1 MSLVHTE
8 SLREETIPNLDEDL
22 VFQVTDIADRDSRR
36 NLSKDEQ
43 RDITETA
50 KREGVSRYSVMEHEN
65 PRLYQ
70 ILMSGVTPGGIPVTV
85 TVGGFRPFFY
95 IKVPGGD
102 SRVPEMTSFIAAIR
116 DGNFYGINTGPT
128 HDEKTLPLR
137 ELVIRMKNRGLWTED
152 DDIDP
157 ETEDLIR
164 TTIESGAERSPKQTI
179 NSQLRHI
186 AWPPILTHRRDLYW
200 YKGEDHTETY
210 LRIEC
215 LTKAAMYSWKKVLL
229 DGKSRSNRILRTKS
243 SIPIS
248 LDLYEANLEPTLRFI
263 HSTGID
269 ACGWVTIPS
278 GSWDIAET
286 AKSYSGD
293 SDSDEYPDSEPDDT
307 TIIRA
312 ECDNYRAVTPTEG
325 DDHGVAPVLTASFD
339 IECDSSHGDF
349 PLATKRWERE
359 VLVMATTPG
368 MTSAAA
374 TAALREAVYGH
385 DADADKAAPFG
396 AVYLK
401 KPPRRGNAKYE
412 SLVND
417 WITEPLLT
425 KVLDALKKKEGGKEH
440 AQNILAKATPRWTGG
455 IKGDPIIQIGTT
467 FHRSG
472 EIVARHI
479 ITLGTCEPSG
489 VPGTEVVQATTEEEV
504 LREWVQ
510 LIQDTD
516 PDIITGYNI
525 TFFDMGY
532 IQERADVLGVAEE
545 LINSTMLSRYPGV
558 RARYRESR
566 LSSAA
571 MGDNFLKTIEMPG
584 RVVLDLCAAV
594 RRNFASLSSYKLDSV
609 AQEFLFGKV
618 LGTTK
623 GERAGTV
630 VLLTDDVYGL
640 VKGGYLHACDFEGE
654 DIGGKLKITNIRAA
668 TDEDH
673 VAVGSKVSG
682 AKHAIVVDVFGGG
695 GNDEDMEDVRVKTR
709 RWTQAKDD
717 VPPSEIFRL
726 QKGSADDRAI
736 VAKYCV
742 QDCDLVLRLLQKLD
756 LTPNG
761 MAMGTVCSVPL
772 SYIFTRGQTIKS
784 ASLLFREC
792 EKAGLIVPVLPAP
805 TYAEM
810 NDSYEGAV
818 VLEPK
823 TGLYLEEPVAVLDYS
838 SLYPSSMIS
847 ENISHDSIV
856 AIWDKDNDG
865 RGVRVRG
872 DPTLAKSLKEGD
884 FVDITFDRFEP
895 DPEDKRKHPVKV
907 KVGTRTCRFVQFDGK
922 KKGII
927 GTILRHLL
935 GKRKET
941 KKRMKA
947 EKDPFKK
954 GLLNSLQLAYK
965 VTANSLYG
973 SLGAKNCK
981 IRFQDLAASTT
992 AYGRKL
998 LNYAREGLERTYGRG
1013 ARPDCDAQ
1021 YVYGDT
1027 DSVFVKFCPKNP
1039 DGTPMRGRDAL
1050 VKTIELAK
1058 EAEVALSG
1066 PLRDPH
1072 FLEYEKTFYP
1082 FMLFSKK
1089 RYIGMK
1095 YEEDPDKCK
1104 QANMGVV
1111 LKRRD
1116 NAPIVKEVY
1125 QAVVDT
1131 ILKDRD
1137 LEKSITVAKD
1147 ILRRLVA
1154 GEYGLK
1160 KLTVTKSL
1168 RAHYA
1173 NPESIAHKVLAER
1186 IGERDPG
1193 NKPKPNDRIA
1203 YIYFDATKTRDSKK
1217 QGDRIETPE
1226 FIVANKLAPDYK
1238 HYITNQIQK
1247 PLTQLFALFWSQV
1260 PQSSPSV
1267 SLKNINLMRMRAK
1280 QDPTIT
1286 IEKMERT
1293 IERKIMNDVERI
1305 VFDDSI
1311 RKSVSKRVGP
1321 MDMFIK
1327 QMNRRG
1333 GI

>member
-1 MSLVHTE
+1 MSITYTN
-8 SLREETIPNLDEDL
+8 SLRDDVTPNPDEDL
-22 VFQVTDIADRDSRR
+22 VFQITDISDRDSRR
-36 NLSKDEQ
+36 TLSKEEHQ
-43 RDITETA
+43 DITSTA
-50 KREGVSRYSVMEHEN
+50 NKEGVSRFSILQQEN

-70 ILMSGVTPGGIPVTV
+70 ILMSGVTQEGTPVTV
-85 TVGGFRPFFY
+85 QIGGFRPFFY
-95 IKVPGGD
+95 VKVPNGD
-102 SRVPEMTSFIAAIR
+102 SGVSQMTKLLQTIR
-116 DGNFYGINTGPT
+116 DGNFYGIRTGKGST
-128 HDEKTLPLR
+128 EKTLPLR
-137 ELVIRMKNRGLWTED
+137 ELVVRMKHRALWTED

-157 ETEDLIR
+157 ETEELIR
-164 TTIESGAERSPKQTI
+164 TTIESDAERTPKYTI
-179 NSQLRHI
+179 RNQLCDI
-186 AWPPILTHRRDLYW
+186 AWPPTVTHRKDLYW
-200 YKGEDHTETY
+200 YKGPGYTETY
-210 LRIEC
+210 LRIEF
-215 LTKAAMYSWKKVLL
+215 LTKSAMYSWKKVLL
-229 DGKSRSNRILRTKS
+229 DGKSRSNQIIITRGS
-243 SIPIS
+243 SPIALS
-248 LDLYEANLEPTLRFI
+248 LYEANLEPTLRFI
-263 HSTGID
+263 HATGID
-269 ACGWVTIPS
+269 ACGWASIPE
-278 GSWDIAET
+278 GSWGIVPNT
-286 AKSYSGD
+286 AKSRISSG
-293 SDSDEYPDSEPDDT
+293 SDSDISSDGEM
-307 TIIRA
+307 TIIHA
-312 ECDNYRAVTPTEG
+312 ECDDYTAITPVEG
-325 DDHGVAPVLTASFD
+325 DDYGVAPVITASFD

-359 VLVMATTPG
+359 ILIMATTPG
-368 MTSAAA
+368 LTAEKA
-374 TAALREAVYGH
+374 TTALREAVYGD
-385 DADADKAAPFG
+385 DADPEVAAPFG
-396 AVYLK
+396 TIYLRNTPK
-401 KPPRRGNAKYE
+401 RDNERYTTLIEN
-412 SLVND
+412 
-417 WITEPLLT
+417 WITEPLVRKALT
-425 KVLDALKKKEGGKEH
+425 AAKRKDGGKEH
-440 AQNILAKATPRWTGG
+440 AQNILLKATPRWTGG

-467 FHRSG
+467 FHRNG
-472 EIVARHI
+472 DIVSRHI
-479 ITLGTCEPSG
+479 VTLGSCEADG
-489 VPGTEVVQATTEEEV
+489 VPGTEVVECMNEEDV

-510 LIQDTD
+510 LIQITD

-532 IQERADVLGVAEE
+532 IYDRADVLDIAGE

-594 RRNFASLSSYKLDSV
+594 RRNFPSLSSYKLDSV
-609 AQEFLFGKV
+609 AQEFLYGKV
-618 LGTTK
+618 FGSVN
-623 GERAGTV
+623 GSREGTV
-630 VLLTDDVYGL
+630 ILLTDDIYGIMS
-640 VKGGYLHACDFEGE
+640 GGYLHACDFEAE
-654 DIGGKLKITNIRAA
+654 DIGGKLLITDIREV
-668 TDEDH
+668 TDADKE
-673 VAVGSKVSG
+673 AVGDKATR
-682 AKHAIVVDVFGGG
+682 AKYAITVDVFASGGD
-695 GNDEDMEDVRVKTR
+695 DEDLEEVRVKTR

-726 QKGSADDRAI
+726 QKGSASDRAI

-756 LTPNG
+756 MTPNG

-792 EKAGLIVPVLPAP
+792 EQAGLIVPVLPSP
-805 TYAEM
+805 TFAEM
-810 NDSYEGAV
+810 KESYEGAV

-865 RGVRVRG
+865 RIVRVRG
-872 DPTLAKSLKEGD
+872 DPKLAESLAED
-884 FVDITFDRFEP
+884 TYVDITFDREEP
-895 DPEDKRKHPVKV
+895 DPEDTRKKPVKV
-907 KVGTRTCRFVQFDGK
+907 KVGTRTCRFVQFEGT

-941 KKRMKA
+941 KKRMKN
-947 EKDPFKK
+947 EPDPFKK

-998 LNYAREGLERTYGRG
+998 LNYAREGLERIYGRG
-1013 ARPDCDAQ
+1013 ARTDCDAQ

-1027 DSVFVKFCPKNP
+1027 DSVFVKFCPKHP

-1050 VKTIELAK
+1050 VKTIALAK

-1131 ILKDRD
+1131 ILKERD
-1137 LEKSITVAKD
+1137 LEKTIDVAKD
-1147 ILRRLVA
+1147 ILGRLVC

-1160 KLTVTKSL
+1160 KLTITKSL

-1173 NPESIAHKVLAER
+1173 NPDSIAHKVLAER
-1186 IGERDPG
+1186 IGDRDPG

-1203 YIYFDATKTRDSKK
+1203 YVYFDATKTRDSKK

-1226 FIVANKLAPDYK
+1226 FMIANKLAPDYK

-1260 PQSSPSV
+1260 PQSSASV
-1267 SLKNINLMRMRAK
+1267 SKKNINLMRMRAK

-1286 IEKMERT
+1286 TAKMERMIDT
-1293 IERKIMNDVERI
+1293 KIARDIETV
-1305 VFDDSI
+1305 VFANAI
-1311 RKSVSKRVGP
+1311 RKSLGKRVGP
-1321 MDMFIK
+1321 MDAFAKQIK
-1327 QMNRRG
+1327 RQG
-1333 GI
+1333 GV

>member
-1 MSLVHTE
+1 MSQIEL
-8 SLREETIPNLDEDL
+8 LRDEFTPNPDEDL
-22 VFQVTDIADRDSRR
+22 VFQVTDITDRDSRR
-36 NLSKDEQ
+36 VLSKEEHQ
-43 RDITETA
+43 ERVQAARRSGSTP
-50 KREGVSRYSVMEHEN
+50 YSVLQYEN

-70 ILMSGVTPGGIPVTV
+70 VLMSGITDTGTPVTLN
-85 TVGGFRPFFY
+85 VGGFRPFFY
-95 IKVPGGD
+95 VKVPSGD
-102 SRVPEMTSFIAAIR
+102 TGVPATISLLMTIR
-116 DGNFYGINTGPT
+116 DGNFDGIQTGVGR
-128 HDEKTLPLR
+128 DEKTLTLR
-137 ELVIRMKNRGLWTED
+137 ELVIRMKNRALWTED

-157 ETEDLIR
+157 ETETLIQVA
-164 TTIESGAERSPKQTI
+164 IESGAERTPKRTI
-179 NSQLRHI
+179 RNQLQDI
-186 AWPPILTHRRDLYW
+186 AWPPKTVHRRDLYW
-200 YKGEDHTETY
+200 YKPDGEHETY
-210 LRIEC
+210 LRIEFN
-215 LTKAAMYSWKKVLL
+215 TKAAMYSWKKVLL
-229 DGKSRSNRILRTKS
+229 DGKSRSNRIILSRDTRPVALS
-243 SIPIS
+243 
-248 LDLYEANLEPTLRFI
+248 LYEANLEPTLRFI
-263 HSTGID
+263 HSTKIG
-269 ACGWVTIPS
+269 ACDWVRIPT
-278 GSWDIAET
+278 GSWDVTNTVGSPRGSEE
-286 AKSYSGD
+286 SS
-293 SDSDEYPDSEPDDT
+293 SDSESTGEA
-307 TIIRA
+307 TILHA
-312 ECDNYRAVTPTEG
+312 ECDDYTAVMPATEQSG
-325 DDHGVAPVLTASFD
+325 IAPILTASFD

-359 VLVMATTPG
+359 VLMMAITPG
-368 MTSAAA
+368 LTPKDA
-374 TAALREAVYGH
+374 TDALREAVYGH
-385 DADADKAAPFG
+385 SADSKKTAPFG
-396 AVYLK
+396 PVYLRH
-401 KPPRRGNAKYE
+401 PPKRGDPRHEKLVHKWITE
-412 SLVND
+412 SLVARVMEAAVRKD
-417 WITEPLLT
+417 
-425 KVLDALKKKEGGKEH
+425 GGKEH
-440 AQNILAKATPRWTGG
+440 AQNILATDTPSWTGG
-455 IKGDPIIQIGTT
+455 IRGDPIIQIGTT
-467 FHRSG
+467 FHRNG
-472 EIVARHI
+472 DIIARHI
-479 ITLGTCEPSG
+479 VTLGTCTPSG
-489 VPGTEVVQATTEEEV
+489 VPGTEVVQAETEEDV
-504 LREWVQ
+504 LREWVH
-510 LIQDTD
+510 LIHTTD
-516 PDIITGYNI
+516 PDVITGYNI

-532 IQERADVLGVAEE
+532 IQERAEVLGVAEE
-545 LINSTMLSRYPGV
+545 LTGSTLLSRYPGV
-558 RARYRESR
+558 KARYRESR

-609 AQEFLFGKV
+609 AQEFLFGYV
-618 LGTTK
+618 LGATNGSSD
-623 GERAGTV
+623 GEV
-630 VLLTDDVYGL
+630 VILTDDVYGL
-640 VKGGYLHACDFEGE
+640 IEGGYLHVCDFEGE
-654 DIGGKLKITNIRAA
+654 DIGGKLRIVNIRDAS
-668 TDEDH
+668 DED
-673 VAVGSKVSG
+673 VASAGSKSRG
-682 AKHAIVVDVFGGG
+682 SKHAIVVDVRGSGGD
-695 GNDEDMEDVRVKTR
+695 DEVAEEIRVKAR

-756 LTPNG
+756 LIPNG

-792 EKAGLIVPVLPAP
+792 EQMGLIVPVLPSP
-805 TYAEM
+805 TRAEM

-856 AIWDKDNDG
+856 AIWDKDNSD
-865 RGVRVRG
+865 RIVHVRG
-872 DPTLAKSLKEGD
+872 NQELAESLEKGK

-895 DPEDKRKHPVKV
+895 DPEDTRKHPVKV
-907 KVGTRTCRFVQFDGK
+907 KVGTRTCRFVQFEDGN
-922 KKGII
+922 KGII
-927 GTILRHLL
+927 GTILRQLL

-941 KKRMKA
+941 KKRMKS
-947 EKDPFKK
+947 ETDTFRK

-998 LNYAREGLERTYGRG
+998 LNYAREGLERTYGRD

-1027 DSVFVKFCPKNP
+1027 DSVFVKFCPKYP

-1050 VKTIELAK
+1050 VKTIALAK

-1116 NAPIVKEVY
+1116 NAPIVKEIY

-1131 ILKDRD
+1131 ILKERD
-1137 LEKSITVAKD
+1137 LEKSIVVAKG
-1147 ILRRLVA
+1147 ILRRLIG

-1160 KLTVTKSL
+1160 KLTITKSL

-1173 NPESIAHKVLAER
+1173 NPDSIAHKVLAER
-1186 IGERDPG
+1186 IGDRDPG

-1203 YIYFDATKTRDSKK
+1203 YVYFDATKTRDSKR

-1226 FIVANKLAPDYK
+1226 FITANKLAPDYR

-1267 SLKNINLMRMRAK
+1267 SQKNINLKRSYAK
-1280 QDPTIT
+1280 QNPFATT
-1286 IEKMERT
+1286 AAKTEREIDRMIAGD
-1293 IERKIMNDVERI
+1293 IERV
-1305 VFDDSI
+1305 VFTDSI
-1311 RKSVSKRVGP
+1311 RKAVRKRVGP
-1321 MDMFIK
+1321 MDAFMK

>member
-1 MSLVHTE
+1 MSLVNTE
-8 SLREETIPNLDEDL
+8 YLRDEITPNLDEDL
-22 VFQVTDIADRDSRR
+22 VFQVTDITDRDSRR

-43 RDITETA
+43 KDITEA
-50 KREGVSRYSVMEHEN
+50 ARREGVSRYSVMEQEN

-70 ILMSGVTPGGIPVTV
+70 ILMSGVTPEGTPVTV

-95 IKVPGGD
+95 VKVPDGD
-102 SRVPEMTSFIAAIR
+102 SGVPAMTTFIAAIR
-116 DGNFYGINTGPT
+116 DGNFYGINTGPPR
-128 HDEKTLPLR
+128 DAKTLPLR
-137 ELVIRMKNRGLWTED
+137 ELVIRMKNRALWTED

-157 ETEDLIR
+157 DTEELIR
-164 TTIESGAERSPKQTI
+164 TTIESEAERSPKQTI
-179 NSQLRHI
+179 RSQLNNI
-186 AWPPILTHRRDLYW
+186 VWPPTLTHRKDLYW
-200 YKGEDHTETY
+200 YKGVDHTETY

-215 LTKAAMYSWKKVLL
+215 LTKAAMYSWKKILL

-243 SIPIS
+243 SAPVS
-248 LDLYEANLEPTLRFI
+248 LSLYEANLEPTLRFI
-263 HSTGID
+263 HATGID

-278 GSWDIAET
+278 GSWDIAAAT
-286 AKSYSGD
+286 RSHNGD
-293 SDSDEYPDSEPDDT
+293 SDSDASSGADPDDT
-307 TIIRA
+307 TIIHA
-312 ECDNYRAVTPTEG
+312 ECDDYTAVAPTEG

-368 MTSAAA
+368 LTATAA
-374 TAALREAVYGH
+374 TVALREAIYGH
-385 DADADKAAPFG
+385 EADPEKAAPFG
-396 AVYLK
+396 TIYLQN
-401 KPPRRGNAKYE
+401 PPQRGNARYDTLVDRWITE
-412 SLVND
+412 SLVSRA
-417 WITEPLLT
+417 
-425 KVLDALKKKEGGKEH
+425 LDAAKRKDGGKEH
-440 AQNILAKATPRWTGG
+440 AQNILTKATPSWTGG
-455 IKGDPIIQIGTT
+455 IQGDPIIQIGTT

-489 VPGTEVVQATTEEEV
+489 VPGTEVIQATTEEEV

-510 LIQDTD
+510 LIQNTD

-532 IQERADVLGVAEE
+532 IQERADVLGVADE

-571 MGDNFLKTIEMPG
+571 MGDNFMKTIEMPG

-618 LGTTK
+618 LGATDGK
-623 GERAGTV
+623 RAGTV
-630 VLLTDDVYGL
+630 VMLTDDVYGL

-654 DIGGKLKITNIRAA
+654 DIGGKLKITKIREASDEDRAA
-668 TDEDH
+668 
-673 VAVGSKVSG
+673 VGAKATG
-682 AKHAIVVDVFGGG
+682 AKHAIVVDVFGSG
-695 GNDEDMEDVRVKTR
+695 GNDEDLEDVRVKTR

-726 QKGSADDRAI
+726 QKGSAADRAI

-805 TYAEM
+805 TRAEM
-810 NDSYEGAV
+810 NDSYAGAV

-856 AIWDKDNDG
+856 AIWDKDNDDRVG
-865 RGVRVRG
+865 RGRG
-872 DPTLAKSLKEGD
+872 DPTLAEARAEGEG
-884 FVDITFDRFEP
+884 VDIALDRDEP
-895 DPEDKRKHPVKV
+895 DPEDERKNPVKV
-907 KVGTRTCRFVQFDGK
+907 KVGTRTCRFVQFEGK

-947 EKDPFKK
+947 EKDPFKQ

-1013 ARPDCDAQ
+1013 ARSDCDAQ

-1137 LEKSITVAKD
+1137 LEKSITVAKE
-1147 ILRRLVA
+1147 ILRRLVG

-1160 KLTVTKSL
+1160 KLTITKSL

-1173 NPESIAHKVLAER
+1173 NPDSIAHKVLAER

-1203 YIYFDATKTRDSKK
+1203 YVYFDATKTRDSKK

-1226 FIVANKLAPDYK
+1226 FMVANKLAPDYK

-1267 SLKNINLMRMRAK
+1267 SPKNISLMRMRAK

-1286 IEKMERT
+1286 VEKMERD
-1293 IERKIMNDVERI
+1293 IERAIANDVDRI
-1305 VFDDSI
+1305 VFADSI
-1311 RKSVSKRVGP
+1311 RKSVRKRVGP
-1321 MDMFIK
+1321 MDMFMK
-1327 QMNRRG
+1327 QLNRRG